1 MATTATLNETR
12 PKASARRRW
21 HHLRRG
27 LRVGTSHL
35 ILGALALIWLIPFYW
50 LVITSLKPIDQIFTR
65 PLRWLPE
72 PFVWGNYV
80 EALTDPAF
88 PFFHL
93 LGNSLIYAVPS
104 TVGIALSCAIAA
116 YGFARMEF
124 WGRDTLF
131 VITLSTMMLPGV
143 VTLIPTYVLFRKLG
157 LVGDYSALIIP
168 SFFGDAFYIFLMRQF
183 FQTLPWE
190 LTDSAR
196 VDGASEWR
204 IFWQIMLPLIKPAV
218 LVVVVFQFL
227 WTWNDFMGPLIYLD
241 DNRKFPLSIGLFAFQ
256 TQRQTYWNLMM
267 AASLVVALPLMVIFF
282 LAQRQF
288 IEGITLTGVKG

>member
-1 MATTATLNETR
+1 MEQFLFRRFLIILLLKQFIKTL
-12 PKASARRRW
+12 
-21 HHLRRG
+21 
-27 LRVGTSHL
+27 
-35 ILGALALIWLIPFYW
+35 
-50 LVITSLKPIDQIFTR
+50 
-65 PLRWLPE
+65 
-72 PFVWGNYV
+72 
-80 EALTDPAF
+80 
-88 PFFHL
+88 
-93 LGNSLIYAVPS
+93 
-104 TVGIALSCAIAA
+104 
-116 YGFARMEF
+116 
-124 WGRDTLF
+124 
-131 VITLSTMMLPGV
+131 LST
-143 VTLIPTYVLFRKLG
+143 
-157 LVGDYSALIIP
+157 
-168 SFFGDAFYIFLMRQF
+168 QF

-241 DNRKFPLSIGLFAFQ
+241 DNREFPLSIGLFAFQ

-267 AASLVVALPLMVIFF
+267 AASLVVALPLMIIFF